1 MLTKLQPPRIH
12 LPKGWQYYVKSA
24 VLHTIALAHY
34 AIVYARAWAADSI
47 NAWVRLAAENGGN
60 TAWIVL
66 GYKCNQR
73 TMEPGCGSCRRVS
86 PTAG

>member
-1 MLTKLQPPRIH
+1 MLAKPKEPWIP
-12 LPKGWQYYVKSA
+12 LPKGWQGCVKSA
-24 VLHTIALAHY
+24 VPPCNRTGPLRHRLSP
-34 AIVYARAWAADSI
+34 WL
-47 NAWVRLAAENGGN
+47 RLAAENGGN

-73 TMEPGCGSCRRVS
+73 TMEPGCGSCSRVW